1 MFSSGLRI
9 LEMVGDVYQ
18 GPILLSASKFTL
30 KFTMQDKNT

>member
-18 GPILLSASKFTL
+18 GPILQSAS